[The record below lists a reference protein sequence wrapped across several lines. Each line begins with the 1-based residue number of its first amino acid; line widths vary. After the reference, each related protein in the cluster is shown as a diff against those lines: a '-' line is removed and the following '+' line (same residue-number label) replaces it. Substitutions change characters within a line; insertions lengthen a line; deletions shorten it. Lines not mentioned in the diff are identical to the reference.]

1 METETI
7 LLLAGLMFAAAVLY
21 ASVGHGGA
29 SAYLGIMALA
39 GVAPEV
45 MRPTALTLNVIVA
58 AIASWR
64 LIRAGWFSFPV
75 LWPFLAAAAPMA
87 FAGGMVHL
95 PGDYYRPLVGI
106 VLWFAAVCFLFPA
119 RVRSAALDARPPL
132 VPALVAGAG
141 IGFLS
146 GLTGVGGGIFLSPLL
161 IALGWADPRKI
172 AGVAA
177 AFILV
182 NSLAALGGNLAAAAR
197 LPAETPYLAAAVIAG
212 ALVGTALSLGGAS
225 RPMLLR
231 LNAAVLAIAGAK
243 LIFL

>member
-1 METETI
+1 MV

-21 ASVGHGGA
+21 ASVGHAGA

-45 MRPTALTLNVIVA
+45 MRPTALALNIIVA

-64 LIRAGWFSFPV
+64 FIRSGWFSFPV

-87 FAGGMVHL
+87 FLGGMVHL
-95 PGDYYRPLVGI
+95 PVDYYRPLVGI
-106 VLWFAAVCFLFPA
+106 VLWFAAFHFLFPD
-119 RVRSAALDARPPL
+119 RVRPVATEARPPL
-132 VPALVAGAG
+132 APALIAGAG

-161 IALGWADPRKI
+161 IAMGWADTRKI

-182 NSLAALGGNLAAAAR
+182 NSLAALGGNLTAVAH
-197 LPAETPYLAAAVIAG
+197 LPAETPFLALAVVAG
-212 ALVGTALSLGGAS
+212 ALVGTAFSLGGAS

>member
-1 METETI
+1 METETVLI
-7 LLLAGLMFAAAVLY
+7 LAGLMFAAAALY
-21 ASVGHGGA
+21 ASVGHAGA

-39 GVAPEV
+39 GVAPDI

-64 LIRAGWFSFPV
+64 FVRAGWFSWPV
-75 LWPFLAAAAPMA
+75 LWPFLATAAPFA
-87 FAGGMVHL
+87 FIGGMVHL

-106 VLWFAAVCFLFPA
+106 VLLFAAFRFLFPE
-119 RVRSAALDARPPL
+119 RIRPAAEDAHPPRA
-132 VPALVAGAG
+132 PALLVGAA

-161 IALGWADPRKI
+161 IAFAWADTRKV

-177 AFILV
+177 VFILV
-182 NSLAALGGNLAAAAR
+182 NSLAALGGNLAAVAR
-197 LPAETPYLAAAVIAG
+197 LPTETPYLAAAVVVG
-212 ALVGTALSLGGAS
+212 AFIGTAFSLGVAT
-225 RPMLLR
+225 RPFLLR
-231 LNAAVLAIAGAK
+231 LNGVVLAIAGAK

>member
-1 METETI
+1 METETV

-21 ASVGHGGA
+21 ASVGHAGA

-39 GVAPEV
+39 GIAPEV

-64 LIRAGWFSFPV
+64 FIGAGWFSFPV
-75 LWPFLAAAAPMA
+75 LWPFLATAAPMA
-87 FAGGMVHL
+87 FIGGTVQL

-106 VLWFAAVCFLFPA
+106 VLWFAAFRFLFPE
-119 RVRSAALDARPPL
+119 RVRSATADRRPPL
-132 VPALVAGAG
+132 IPALVAGAG

-161 IALGWADPRKI
+161 IALGWANTRKI

-177 AFILV
+177 AFILI
-182 NSLAALGGNLAAAAR
+182 NSLAALGGNLAAVAS
-197 LPAETPYLAAAVIAG
+197 LPAATPYLALAVIGG
-212 ALVGTALSLGGAS
+212 ALVGTAFSIGVAS
-225 RPMLLR
+225 RPLLLR
-231 LNAAVLAIAGAK
+231 LNAAVLALAGAK
-243 LIFL
+243 LVFL